1 MITKNTFGIT
11 FFLKKYK
18 AKNAKKKRDEEKP
31 KVPIYVRITVDGK
44 RIDIAMKREIEIDNW
59 NAGKGMT
66 KAKSEE
72 MRQLNTYLEQVRGQL
87 VECYQELK
95 LKNKLPGR
103 FGTLTFTVA

>member
-1 MITKNTFGIT
+1 
-11 FFLKKYK
+11 
-18 AKNAKKKRDEEKP
+18 
-31 KVPIYVRITVDGK
+31 
-44 RIDIAMKREIEIDNW
+44 MKREIEIDNW

-95 LKNKLPGR
+95 LKNKLITAEAMKELFLRKWRKRAYPFKPHR
-103 FGTLTFTVA
+103 LP